1 MSNETPLRLFLAS
14 PSDLSDERVRIKEI
28 VERYNN
34 RAAQSGHRR
43 FQLVG
48 WENTR
53 GTAMRPQDEI
63 NLLVG
68 NAEFMIVLFKESWG
82 SDPGGPFGYTSGT
95 EEELFTGLLEL
106 GSNERPLEDIW
117 VAFVKAQDPAPEV
130 VALRDQ
136 MKRSHSLLFDSIH
149 GDLDTK
155 LTDRLEDWQ
164 HQAGKKTARWV
175 NLQPRSGKDV
185 LGAAKKRKEGEFL
198 IRIGQPIA
206 GLKSLKESVDIG
218 GPREQLTFA
227 KTLGRLGRIDEALVL
242 ARAAIE
248 TVLNSSIEL
257 NSELAGDAFT
267 SEAELLRKQ
276 GSYLQAIN
284 RLGSILGEID
294 ERATEMWQ
302 LKSRIYDQRGLAN
315 QKLKRHDDAHTDFNA
330 SLRLRQKHGHPA
342 EIAQSLLNLLRLEI
356 GMNHYDLA
364 DEYAD
369 SIADILRR
377 TSPSDLHAN
386 AWTAI
391 ASLRL
396 RQGRAKDGIEPAE
409 QALAL
414 NEQTSHTSGI
424 AFSLLVLG
432 QCSREIGALDS
443 ARAYFI
449 RCIETNKTMRN
460 DRGVEIAQ
468 WHIEHLTDPR

>member
-136 MKRSHSLLFDSIH
+136 MKRSHSLLFDSID

-164 HQAGKKTARWV
+164 HQAGKK
-175 NLQPRSGKDV
+175 QPDGS
-185 LGAAKKRKEGEFL
+185 
-198 IRIGQPIA
+198 
-206 GLKSLKESVDIG
+206 
-218 GPREQLTFA
+218 TFNRDR
-227 KTLGRLGRIDEALVL
+227 GR
-242 ARAAIE
+242 
-248 TVLNSSIEL
+248 TY
-257 NSELAGDAFT
+257 SE
-267 SEAELLRKQ
+267 
-276 GSYLQAIN
+276 
-284 RLGSILGEID
+284 
-294 ERATEMWQ
+294 
-302 LKSRIYDQRGLAN
+302 
-315 QKLKRHDDAHTDFNA
+315 
-330 SLRLRQKHGHPA
+330 RQKRGKKVSFLY
-342 EIAQSLLNLLRLEI
+342 ELGNQSR
-356 GMNHYDLA
+356 
-364 DEYAD
+364 
-369 SIADILRR
+369 
-377 TSPSDLHAN
+377 
-386 AWTAI
+386 
-391 ASLRL
+391 
-396 RQGRAKDGIEPAE
+396 
-409 QALAL
+409 
-414 NEQTSHTSGI
+414 
-424 AFSLLVLG
+424 V
-432 QCSREIGALDS
+432 
-443 ARAYFI
+443 
-449 RCIETNKTMRN
+449 
-460 DRGVEIAQ
+460 
-468 WHIEHLTDPR
+468 